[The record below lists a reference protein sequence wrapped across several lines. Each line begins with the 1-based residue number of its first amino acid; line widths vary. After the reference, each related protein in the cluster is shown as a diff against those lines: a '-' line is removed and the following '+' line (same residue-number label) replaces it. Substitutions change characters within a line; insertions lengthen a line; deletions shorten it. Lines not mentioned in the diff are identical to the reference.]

1 VSEAELAD
9 LAVLLCRR
17 ALDDRVEPV
26 RLLGV
31 YASRLAAAPAS
42 DAAQQL
48 RIPLS

>member
-17 ALDDRVEPV
+17 ALDDRAEPV

-31 YASRLAAAPAS
+31 YASKLAAVPPPE
-42 DAAQQL
+42 AAQQL
-48 RIPLS
+48 RIPLG